1 MATFAPGRASGGDNA
16 AHEPG
21 SSADGGPEEPKRP
34 RRLSAQQRRADL
46 LMAAVI
52 EFAENGYHGARTA
65 DIAARVGVSQPYV
78 YALFPDKRALF
89 LACHDWTTERIK
101 EALEKAS
108 AELTDGDDVE
118 QALDRAYQ
126 ELFDEHKH
134 QVLFQVQAHAAA
146 AADPAIR
153 EPVRRRF
160 IELVELSERRN
171 GAPRELVLRHVAR
184 SMLGNVALALD
195 LPLSYLRGDDP
206 LDHGGLRA
214 PRTPR
219 GADGAKPA
227 PPAHSG

>member
-1 MATFAPGRASGGDNA
+1 MATFAPGTASARDSA
-16 AHEPG
+16 AYEATSG
-21 SSADGGPEEPKRP
+21 AEGAEGADAKGKRP
-34 RRLSAQQRRADL
+34 ARRLSAQQRRADL
-46 LMAAVI
+46 LAAAII
-52 EFAENGYHGARTA
+52 EFAESGYHGTRTA
-65 DIAARVGVSQPYV
+65 DIAARAGVSQPYV

-108 AELTDGDDVE
+108 ADLAEGADVE

-126 ELFDEHKH
+126 YLFDEHPN

-153 EPVRRRF
+153 EPVRQRF
-160 IELVELSERRN
+160 IELIELSERLN

-195 LPLSYLRGDDP
+195 LPPEYRPIG
-206 LDHGGLRA
+206 
-214 PRTPR
+214 
-219 GADGAKPA
+219 
-227 PPAHSG
+227 

>member
-1 MATFAPGRASGGDNA
+1 MATFAPGRASGRNNA
-16 AHEPG
+16 ASDPE
-21 SSADGGPEEPKRP
+21 SDAGGGQEKPKRP
-34 RRLSAQQRRADL
+34 RRLSAQERRADL
-46 LMAAVI
+46 LEAAVI
-52 EFAENGYHGARTA
+52 EFAESGYHGTRTA
-65 DIAARVGVSQPYV
+65 DIAARAGVSQPYV

-108 AELTDGDDVE
+108 ADLSGDDDVE

-126 ELFDEHKH
+126 RLFDERPH

-160 IELVELSERRN
+160 IELVELSERN

-195 LPLSYLRGDDP
+195 LPPEYRP
-206 LDHGGLRA
+206 VA
-214 PRTPR
+214 
-219 GADGAKPA
+219 
-227 PPAHSG
+227 